1 MKNDIR
7 KILLSAL
14 ISLALL
20 FSIDSVNALTIKETV
35 DKNDNYDTISD
46 GSIIIGI
53 TKFEPNVVLTGMRVS
68 KATYND
74 VMFHYETPNYNGVN
88 IYYYLSGDWY
98 QLDDANDV
106 HVLKEADPMVDKLN
120 NSDIYYVNNKE
131 KMLEIP
137 YSKNL
142 EEGYEFVFK
151 TNNDKKDKDV
161 KFVDGKI
168 LLPATINNVDIYIK
182 NVASNVEEKVDN
194 FSKDNSNDTYLEKTS
209 YLDLSTTIE
218 EKSNNLISTYYN
230 KYKKD
235 DVLTEVNDDVYYITL
250 GEYVGE
256 KNPSELKIGE
266 TTYDTNAKSL
276 SIGNKAYINVPVWK
290 IKDGKVLVALTW
302 LSADALPNKAKKVSV
317 GGQTFDVT
325 VYDTSVAGNTITIS
339 GAGGV
344 YGPAG
349 YAHKTT
355 IDGNVIDFKYTHA
368 ATALGVKLK
377 VGNEEITNES
387 QVIFRK
393 ASDNT
398 MGLTTPEAGYT
409 YVAYFEWENAA
420 ISEAKDYKRDYKIA
434 IPGKGVISL
443 TLNGHAV
450 PSL

>member
-1 MKNDIR
+1 MT
-7 KILLSAL
+7 
-14 ISLALL
+14 
-20 FSIDSVNALTIKETV
+20 FT
-35 DKNDNYDTISD
+35 SD
-46 GSIIIGI
+46 GEVIEVIKVKKNSAVI
-53 TKFEPNVVLTGMRVS
+53 KPN
-68 KATYND
+68 
-74 VMFHYETPNYNGVN
+74 
-88 IYYYLSGDWY
+88 
-98 QLDDANDV
+98 
-106 HVLKEADPMVDKLN
+106 DPK
-120 NSDIYYVNNKE
+120 K
-131 KMLEIP
+131 
-137 YSKNL
+137 
-142 EEGYEFVFK
+142 EGYEFVFK

-194 FSKDNSNDTYLEKTS
+194 FSKDNSNDTYLVKTS

-230 KYKKD
+230 KYSKD

-302 LSADALPNKAKKVSV
+302 LSADALPNKATKVSV

-325 VYDTSVAGNTITIS
+325 VYDTSVAGSTTTIS

-349 YAHKTT
+349 YAHKAT
-355 IDGNVIDFKYTHA
+355 INGNVIDFKYTHA

-409 YVAYFEWENAA
+409 YVLYFEYENAA
-420 ISEAKDYKRDYKIA
+420 ISEAKDYARDYKIA

>member
-1 MKNDIR
+1 MT
-7 KILLSAL
+7 
-14 ISLALL
+14 
-20 FSIDSVNALTIKETV
+20 FT
-35 DKNDNYDTISD
+35 SD
-46 GSIIIGI
+46 GEVIEVIKVKKNSAVI
-53 TKFEPNVVLTGMRVS
+53 KPN
-68 KATYND
+68 
-74 VMFHYETPNYNGVN
+74 
-88 IYYYLSGDWY
+88 
-98 QLDDANDV
+98 
-106 HVLKEADPMVDKLN
+106 DPK
-120 NSDIYYVNNKE
+120 K
-131 KMLEIP
+131 
-137 YSKNL
+137 
-142 EEGYEFVFK
+142 EGYEFVFK

-194 FSKDNSNDTYLEKTS
+194 FSKDNSNDTYLVKTS

-230 KYKKD
+230 KYSKD

-266 TTYDTNAKSL
+266 ITYDTNAKSL
-276 SIGNKAYINVPVWK
+276 SIGNKAFINVPVWK

-302 LSADALPNKAKKVSV
+302 LSADALPNKA
-317 GGQTFDVT
+317 
-325 VYDTSVAGNTITIS
+325 TIN
-339 GAGGV
+339 
-344 YGPAG
+344 
-349 YAHKTT
+349 
-355 IDGNVIDFKYTHA
+355 GNVIDFKYTHG
-368 ATALGVKLK
+368 ATTLGVKLK

-387 QVIFRK
+387 QEIFRK
-393 ASDNT
+393 SSDNT

-409 YVAYFEWENAA
+409 YVVYFNWENAA
-420 ISEAKDYKRDYKIA
+420 ISKEKDYVRDYKIA

>member
-1 MKNDIR
+1 M
-7 KILLSAL
+7 
-14 ISLALL
+14 
-20 FSIDSVNALTIKETV
+20 
-35 DKNDNYDTISD
+35 
-46 GSIIIGI
+46 
-53 TKFEPNVVLTGMRVS
+53 
-68 KATYND
+68 
-74 VMFHYETPNYNGVN
+74 
-88 IYYYLSGDWY
+88 
-98 QLDDANDV
+98 
-106 HVLKEADPMVDKLN
+106 
-120 NSDIYYVNNKE
+120 
-131 KMLEIP
+131 
-137 YSKNL
+137 
-142 EEGYEFVFK
+142 
-151 TNNDKKDKDV
+151 
-161 KFVDGKI
+161 
-168 LLPATINNVDIYIK
+168 
-182 NVASNVEEKVDN
+182 
-194 FSKDNSNDTYLEKTS
+194 
-209 YLDLSTTIE
+209 
-218 EKSNNLISTYYN
+218 
-230 KYKKD
+230 
-235 DVLTEVNDDVYYITL
+235 
-250 GEYVGE
+250 
-256 KNPSELKIGE
+256 
-266 TTYDTNAKSL
+266 
-276 SIGNKAYINVPVWK
+276 
-290 IKDGKVLVALTW
+290 LVALTW
-302 LSADALPNKAKKVSV
+302 LSADALPNKATKVSV

-420 ISEAKDYKRDYKIA
+420 ISEAKNYKRDYKIA